1 MPSNNFILCGLLLP
15 LPSSFPSIGSLPMS
29 QFFTSGGQSIGAS
42 ASASVLPM
50 NIQDWSPLG
59 FISLLSKGL
68 SRVFSKHHRLKASS
82 SAVSLLYGPTFK
94 SIYDYWTIHAFV
106 SKRIS
111 LIFNMLSR
119 FLIAL
124 LPRNKRSWLQ
134 TPSAVILEPEKIK
147 SVTVST
153 VSPSIYHEVMGLDN
167 MILFFLMLFKVWFF
181 TLLFCLLQ
189 EAL

>member
-1 MPSNNFILCGLLLP
+1 
-15 LPSSFPSIGSLPMS
+15 MS
-29 QFFTSGGQSIGAS
+29 QLFTSGSQSIRTS
-42 ASASVLPM
+42 ASASVLPR
-50 NIQDWSPLG
+50 NIQDWFPLG
-59 FISLLSKGL
+59 LIGLISFLSKGL
-68 SRVFSKHHRLKASS
+68 SWVFSSITVWKHQFFSTQPSLWSNSHILYMT
-82 SAVSLLYGPTFK
+82 AVKTMTL
-94 SIYDYWTIHAFV
+94 TIRTFV
-106 SKRIS
+106 SKVMS
-111 LIFNMLSR
+111 LLFNMLSR